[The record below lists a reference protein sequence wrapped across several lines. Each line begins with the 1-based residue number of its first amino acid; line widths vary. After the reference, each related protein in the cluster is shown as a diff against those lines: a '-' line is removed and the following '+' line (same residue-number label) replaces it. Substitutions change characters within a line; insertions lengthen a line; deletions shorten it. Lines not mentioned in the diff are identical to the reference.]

1 MEASQIDTPSPQK
14 KKPHCLILVIKTVM
28 ALKNFKI
35 NIKKTVVADDLKLL
49 LVF

>member
-35 NIKKTVVADDLKLL
+35 NISIYLFILINK
-49 LVF
+49 